1 MCVHLCAVLEI
12 SMIIK
17 SEWNAQRKQTDA
29 RNTAELGSL
38 ETLSNGDLYTTLLF
52 PIYTNGVQK
61 CESTNTL

>member
-1 MCVHLCAVLEI
+1 
-12 SMIIK
+12 MIIK
-17 SEWNAQRKQTDA
+17 SEWNAQRKQMDA